1 MSVVESLTSWASPQ
15 REPGAPESTRPHL
28 RALDAPAKVVRIP
41 FVAVLGA
48 LLALGLLGLLV
59 LNTAIQTQAKQLN
72 SLQADAT
79 SLGYQKGELTTQVE
93 QLRSASALEQRA
105 HQLGL
110 RPNPYPAFITLA
122 DGRILGNP
130 VPVTGNELPDQKWSS
145 WQQQQDAQ
153 EGARAQVAA
162 EAKAKAD
169 AARKKAEELRKKRA
183 EEAKKKA
190 AAAKA
195 SVKPSAKPSATS
207 STANPART
215 NSSTKPSTAPT
226 AGGR

>member
-15 REPGAPESTRPHL
+15 RDAGTRESARSHL
-28 RALDAPAKVVRIP
+28 RALDAPPKVVRIP

-59 LNTAIQTQAKQLN
+59 LNTAIQTQAKELN

-105 HQLGL
+105 YQLGL

-122 DGRILGNP
+122 DGRILGHP
-130 VPVTGNELPDQKWSS
+130 VPVTGHELPDQKWSS

-169 AARKKAEELRKKRA
+169 AARKKAAELRKKRA

-190 AAAKA
+190 DAAKADAAKA
-195 SVKPSAKPSATS
+195 SANPNAKPSAKPS
-207 STANPART
+207 
-215 NSSTKPSTAPT
+215 SSTKPSTSPT